1 MPTSEESGEPAGP
14 AAGAALPAPPQDMTA
29 GMAPGAP
36 GEQVPGGPR
45 GRGRQGLLGPVHL
58 LEGLLVGLALTL
70 MAVLPLLDMAARW
83 AGTEGVPGARP
94 LVQHL
99 MLLVALLGAGL
110 AAREGRLLALA
121 TPHLIRSAAF
131 RRVSGIVSG
140 TLLAA
145 VCALLLRAS
154 LELVLI
160 EREAGTPLALGIPV
174 WVVQAVMPLGFL
186 IIALRAVL
194 RADRRPTGRVLAAAA
209 LLGGLWLA
217 GGPAVAE
224 QIPAWPAVLV
234 LVAAA
239 VLGLPIFAA
248 LAGVAAVLFLA
259 QGIPLAALPAESY
272 RLAVSPTLA
281 AIPLFTL
288 AGFILAEGGA
298 ARRLLRVFQTLFGWL
313 PGGSAVVVVLIFAF
327 FTVLT
332 GGSGVTILALGGLAL
347 HALRADGYHDRFTV
361 GLLTSSASLGLLL
374 PPALPLIL
382 YGIVAQVSI
391 EDLFIG
397 GFVPGMLLI
406 GMTVAWGV
414 RQGVIQRI
422 PRPAF
427 RGRDALAA
435 VAAAKWDLF
444 LPVFVLV
451 AIFGGF
457 ATLVE
462 AAALTAAYAFVMQVF
477 IHRDV
482 SIRRDMPRVLTAAGV
497 VLGGVLII
505 LAAAMGLTSYLV
517 DARVPMLAVE
527 WVQQRVESPLMFLL
541 LLNLLLLVVGCMMD
555 IFSATVVIAP
565 LIVPLGLAYG
575 IDPVHLGIIFV
586 ANLEL
591 GYLTPPVGM
600 NLFLAS
606 YRFERPLGEV
616 MRSVL
621 PLLAIFAV
629 GVLLITYVPSLTLG
643 LLELLGRR

>member
-1 MPTSEESGEPAGP
+1 
-14 AAGAALPAPPQDMTA
+14 
-29 GMAPGAP
+29 
-36 GEQVPGGPR
+36 
-45 GRGRQGLLGPVHL
+45 
-58 LEGLLVGLALTL
+58 
-70 MAVLPLLDMAARW
+70 MAARW
-83 AGTEGVPGARP
+83 VGTQGVAGARP

-99 MLLVALLGAGL
+99 MLWVILLGAGL
-110 AAREGRLLALA
+110 AAREGRLLALS
-121 TPHLIRSAAF
+121 TPQLIRSAAV
-131 RRVSGIVSG
+131 RRLSDIVAG

-145 VCALLLRAS
+145 VCGLLLRAS
-154 LELVLI
+154 LELVVL
-160 EREAGTPLALGIPV
+160 EREAGTHLAVGIPV
-174 WVVQAVMPLGFL
+174 WFAQAVMPLGFL
-186 IIALRAVL
+186 IIGLRAVS
-194 RADRRPTGRVLAAAA
+194 RADDRSTGRLLAAAA

-217 GGPAVAE
+217 GGPALAE
-224 QIPAWPAVLV
+224 QIPVWPAVLV
-234 LVAAA
+234 LIVAA

-298 ARRLLRVFQTLFGWL
+298 ARRLLRVFQALFGWL

-332 GGSGVTILALGGLAL
+332 GGSGVTILALGALAL
-347 HALRADGYHDRFTV
+347 QALRSDGYRDRFSV
-361 GLLTSSASLGLLL
+361 GLLTSAPSLGLLL

-397 GFVPGMLLI
+397 GLLPGLLLI
-406 GMTVAWGV
+406 GMTVAWSV
-414 RQGVIQRI
+414 RQGLLQRI

-427 RGRDALAA
+427 RASEAA
-435 VAAAKWDLF
+435 AAMAAAKWELL
-444 LPVFVLV
+444 LPVFILV

-462 AAALTAAYAFVMQVF
+462 AAALTAAYVFVVQVF
-477 IHRDV
+477 VHRDI
-482 SIRRDMPRVLTAAGV
+482 SIRRDLPRVLVQAAV

-517 DARVPMLAVE
+517 DARVPMLAIE
-527 WVQQRVESPLMFLL
+527 WVQQRVHSTLMFLL
-541 LLNLLLLVVGCMMD
+541 LLNLLLLLVGCMMD
-555 IFSATVVIAP
+555 IFSATVVVAP

-629 GVLLITYVPSLTLG
+629 GVLLITYVPWLTLG
-643 LLELLGRR
+643 PLELLGRR

>member
-1 MPTSEESGEPAGP
+1 MPGVDAAPAVP
-14 AAGAALPAPPQDMTA
+14 AEAAGAPGPA
-29 GMAPGAP
+29 
-36 GEQVPGGPR
+36 
-45 GRGRQGLLGPVHL
+45 GRSLLRPLHR
-58 LEGLLVGLALTL
+58 LEHGTVGLALLL
-70 MAVLPLLDMAARW
+70 MALLPLLDMVARW
-83 AGTEGVPGARP
+83 SGTEGVPGARP

-99 MLLVALLGAGL
+99 MLWVALLGAGL

-121 TPHLIRSAAF
+121 TPQLIRSARV
-131 RRVSGIVSG
+131 RRAAGIVSG
-140 TLLAA
+140 SLLAG
-145 VCALLLRAS
+145 VCALLLRSS

-160 EREAGTPLALGIPV
+160 EREARTPLALGIPL
-174 WVVQAVMPLGFL
+174 WVAQLVMPAGFL
-186 IIALRAVL
+186 IIAVRAVL
-194 RADRRPTGRVLAAAA
+194 KADDRLPGRLVAAAA
-209 LLGGLWLA
+209 LLAGLWLA
-217 GGPAVAE
+217 GGPPIAE
-224 QIPAWPAVLV
+224 QVPTVAAVLV

-239 VLGLPIFAA
+239 LLGLPIFAA

-288 AGFILAEGGA
+288 AGFILAEGHA
-298 ARRLLRVFQTLFGWL
+298 AARLLRVFRALFGWL

-332 GGSGVTILALGGLAL
+332 GGSGVTILALGGIAL
-347 HALRADGYHDRFTV
+347 QALRDDGYQDRFTV

-382 YGIVAQVSI
+382 YGIIAQVSI

-397 GFVPGMLLI
+397 GMLPGLLLI
-406 GMTVAWGV
+406 GLTVSWGI
-414 RQGVIQRI
+414 RQGVVQRI
-422 PRPAF
+422 PRSAF
-427 RGRDALAA
+427 EPREALAA
-435 VAAAKWDLF
+435 MAGAKWDLL
-444 LPVFVLV
+444 LPVFILV

-462 AAALTAAYAFVMQVF
+462 AAALTAAYAFVMQAV
-477 IHRDV
+477 IHRDLSV
-482 SIRRDMPRVLTAAGV
+482 FGDMPRVLRRASV

-527 WVQQRVESPLMFLL
+527 WVQQRVSSPLMFLL
-541 LLNLLLLVVGCMMD
+541 LLNLLLLLVGCMMD
-555 IFSATVVIAP
+555 IFSATVVLVP
-565 LIVPLGLAYG
+565 LLVPLGLAYG

-606 YRFERPLGEV
+606 YRFERPIGMV
-616 MRSVL
+616 ARSVL
-621 PLLAIFAV
+621 PLLLIFAV
-629 GVLLITYVPSLTLG
+629 GVLLITYVPALTLG
-643 LLELLGRR
+643 TLELFGRR

>member
-1 MPTSEESGEPAGP
+1 MITMDRIDERTDAEAEPEGQM
-14 AAGAALPAPPQDMTA
+14 AGAAPSLESRPPL
-29 GMAPGAP
+29 
-36 GEQVPGGPR
+36 R
-45 GRGRQGLLGPVHL
+45 RRLSRLLGPL
-58 LEGLLVGLALTL
+58 TALEGLVVGLALVL

-83 AGTEGVPGARP
+83 VGSEGVPGARP

-99 MLLVALLGAGL
+99 MLWVTLLGAGL
-110 AAREGRLLALA
+110 AAREGRLLALS
-121 TPHLIRSAAF
+121 TPQLIRSAAV
-131 RRVSGIVSG
+131 RRLSNFISSA
-140 TLLAA
+140 LLAA
-145 VCALLLRAS
+145 VCGLLLRSS
-154 LELVLI
+154 LELVIL
-160 EREAGTPLALGIPV
+160 EREAGTMLALGIPA
-174 WVVQAVMPLGFL
+174 WFAQAVMPLGFL
-186 IIALRAVL
+186 IIGLRAIT
-194 RADRRPTGRVLAAAA
+194 RADEKPAGRLLAAAA
-209 LLGGLWLA
+209 LLVGLWLA
-217 GGPAVAE
+217 GGPALAE
-224 QIPAWPAVLV
+224 QVPAWPAVLV
-234 LVAAA
+234 LVVAA

-248 LAGVAAVLFLA
+248 LAGVAAVFFLT

-298 ARRLLRVFQTLFGWL
+298 ARRLLRVFQALFGWL

-332 GGSGVTILALGGLAL
+332 GGSGVTILALGALAL
-347 HALRADGYHDRFTV
+347 QALRSDGYRDQFSV
-361 GLLTSSASLGLLL
+361 GLLTSAPSLGLLL
-374 PPALPLIL
+374 PPAVPLIL

-397 GFVPGMLLI
+397 GLLPGLLLI
-406 GMTVAWGV
+406 GMTIAWSV
-414 RQGVIQRI
+414 RQGLLQRI

-427 RGRDALAA
+427 RASEAA
-435 VAAAKWDLF
+435 AAMAAAKWELF
-444 LPVFVLV
+444 LPAFILV
-451 AIFGGF
+451 AVFGGF

-462 AAALTAAYAFVMQVF
+462 AAALTAAYTFVVQVC

-482 SIRRDMPRVLTAAGV
+482 SIHRDLPRVLVQAAV

-517 DARVPMLAVE
+517 DARVPMLAIE
-527 WVQQRVESPLMFLL
+527 WVQERVHSTLMFLL
-541 LLNLLLLVVGCMMD
+541 LLNLLLLLVGCMMD
-555 IFSATVVIAP
+555 IFSATVVVAP

-616 MRSVL
+616 MRSVV
-621 PLLAIFAV
+621 PLLAIFAI
-629 GVLLITYVPSLTLG
+629 GVLLITYVPWLTLG
-643 LLELLGRR
+643 PLELLGRR